1 MLALIVAASEN
12 RVIGRQGDL
21 PWRLPADLRRFRKLT
36 MGHAVIMG
44 RRTYGSLPGPLPGR
58 RLIVLTSHPE
68 TLAAEVETAT
78 SLEEALELCHQDDSP
93 FVIGGASVYAAA
105 LPRVD
110 RIYLT
115 VVHAEVEGDT
125 YLPEIDWED
134 WELVY
139 DCWHA
144 PDVRHPYAYSFRQ
157 YDRIDRS
164 SRIAK

>member
-78 SLEEALELCHQDDSP
+78 SLEEAL
-93 FVIGGASVYAAA
+93 
-105 LPRVD
+105 
-110 RIYLT
+110 
-115 VVHAEVEGDT
+115 
-125 YLPEIDWED
+125 
-134 WELVY
+134 
-139 DCWHA
+139 
-144 PDVRHPYAYSFRQ
+144 
-157 YDRIDRS
+157 
-164 SRIAK
+164 